1 MLDRLPIELLQH
13 IFALLPS
20 SPAPTAVDLA
30 FDQSRLDALRTCC
43 LVSQAVKAVA
53 QEELWSVVRV
63 THVEGLRSVTEGIV
77 ADRARRTWG
86 AVARNVEGPEIP
98 SNDVVRALHTLAG
111 LEELHLYYWN
121 TPRTLDS
128 LRRLVLEGLDLLSFL
143 PNLPR
148 LEELSLSQM
157 RIARSSLIWALH
169 PTTTPSLRAAAI
181 SIICDAESD
190 GEIIPDLS
198 ATHLARLDGFQAFI
212 SSNAPIPPFLY
223 SHITPTLATLD
234 ARTEPQTPFDAPHI
248 SLVNLPDYL
257 APYPISDGFWTVKEN
272 LVALTTYAAVRPRR
286 LRTLFLP
293 IFLHPSRRV
302 PAAIEP
308 SRDALLTACAG
319 NSVDV
324 HWRYPG
330 PMEVTNALEPGWRK
344 VARRIKAEAQ
354 EAARAAAER
363 F

>member
-98 SNDVVRALHTLAG
+98 SNDVLVNLTA
-111 LEELHLYYWN
+111 
-121 TPRTLDS
+121 